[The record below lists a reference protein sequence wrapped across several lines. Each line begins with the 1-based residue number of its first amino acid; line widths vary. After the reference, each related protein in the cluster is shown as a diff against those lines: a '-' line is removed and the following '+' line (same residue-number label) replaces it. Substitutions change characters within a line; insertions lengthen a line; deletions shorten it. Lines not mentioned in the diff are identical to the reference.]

1 VRSLKPGARLAI
13 IDFAANE
20 NLAPLVGVPE
30 NRGGHGIPQKV
41 MVEELT
47 PAGLQVEKVINDWS
61 GDDYC
66 VVFAKQGPQSRNL
79 KRGWKYRRVGEET
92 ISASKTKWAHVCC

>member
-1 VRSLKPGARLAI
+1 VNADLEPV
-13 IDFAANE
+13 E
-20 NLAPLVGVPE
+20 GVPE

-47 PAGLQVEKVINDWS
+47 SAGLQVEKVINDWS

-66 VVFAKQGPQSRNL
+66 VVFAKQGP
-79 KRGWKYRRVGEET
+79 
-92 ISASKTKWAHVCC
+92 